1 MTLSYEWRGDF
12 GDPEVAA
19 LHAGSFGPGG
29 RDAWRERLERHAL
42 GWVCAR
48 DDGEL
53 VGFVVV
59 AWDGG
64 AHAFVLDTMVAPQA
78 RRQGIGARLVACA
91 TEQAEA
97 AGCDW
102 LHVDFEPHLRDFY
115 LKAGGFA
122 PTDAGVRSLR
132 AP

>member
-1 MTLSYEWRGDF
+1 MTLTYEWRGDF

-19 LHAGSFGPGG
+19 LHARSFDGDG
-29 RDAWRERLERHAL
+29 RSDWRARLDRHAL

-48 DDGEL
+48 EDGDL

-64 AHAFVLDTMVAPQA
+64 AHAFILDTMVAPEA
-78 RRQGIGARLVACA
+78 RRRGIGARLVELA
-91 TEQAEA
+91 AEGARA

-115 LKAGGFA
+115 LHAGGFT
-122 PTDAGVRSLR
+122 PTDAGLKSL
-132 AP
+132 